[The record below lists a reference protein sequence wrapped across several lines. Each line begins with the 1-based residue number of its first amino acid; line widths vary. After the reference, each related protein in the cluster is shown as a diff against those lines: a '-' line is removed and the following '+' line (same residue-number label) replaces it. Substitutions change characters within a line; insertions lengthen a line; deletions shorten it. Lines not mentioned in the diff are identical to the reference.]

1 MSWVLV
7 PGASLVAA
15 PWRNGRGVS
24 RDIVRHP
31 AWTVSIADL
40 EADGPFSDYPN
51 VDRIFTP
58 IAGDPPPELAFDGGA
73 FEVCP
78 LLVPKAFAGD
88 VPTLSRIPSPGRAF
102 NVLVERGVV
111 RAEVTVVPVLAGAV
125 VEVPDAADFVLHCL
139 FGRLGLAGVVLGP
152 GDSVVGAGS
161 AQATAMEDGVA
172 IVVAIRRRGDPG

>member
-7 PGASLVAA
+7 PGSSLVAA

-31 AWTVSIADL
+31 AWTVSIAEL
-40 EADGPFSDYPN
+40 EADGPFSDYPG

-58 IAGDPPPELAFDGGA
+58 VAGDPPPELAFDGGD

-78 LLVPKAFAGD
+78 LLVPKPFAGD
-88 VPTLSRIPSPGRAF
+88 IPTLSRIPAPGRAF
-102 NVLVERGVV
+102 NVLVERGVL
-111 RAEVTVVPVLAGAV
+111 RAEVTVVRVSAGAV
-125 VEVPDAADFVLHCL
+125 VDAADATNFVVHCL
-139 FGRLGLAGVVLGP
+139 FGRLGLAEAVLGP

-161 AQATAMEDGVA
+161 VCAKAIEDGVA
-172 IVVAIRRRGDPG
+172 IVVAVRAGG